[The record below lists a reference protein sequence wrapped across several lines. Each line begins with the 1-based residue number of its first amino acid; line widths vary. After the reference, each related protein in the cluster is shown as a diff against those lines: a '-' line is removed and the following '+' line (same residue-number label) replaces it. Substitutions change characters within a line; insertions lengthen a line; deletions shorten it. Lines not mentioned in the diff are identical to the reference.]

1 MRGNDAQKA
10 GDTDA
15 TLFRRAP
22 KGHEQLS
29 PYILS
34 LASRSISGFAAA
46 DAQRRAVGAVVWRA
60 PGARTPV
67 GTHLEPHRQVAELI
81 AHLLD
86 LELGLQS
93 VSLPGTRLIP
103 SLFKRWAPD
112 LVLAEIPIVQGI
124 PSAEDLEY
132 LRPVLDIAQAQGK
145 PLPVILCTT
154 YMEVSLEMA
163 RSAGFAALIYKPF
176 LPDALVATVRSA
188 LLGHVAASRA

>member
-1 MRGNDAQKA
+1 MQLSSDALPRDMSSFLHTSSLSPQEA
-10 GDTDA
+10 SPVSPLLTPSAERLGRWYGER
-15 TLFRRAP
+15 L
-22 KGHEQLS
+22 GHERQWAL
-29 PYILS
+29 I
-34 LASRSISGFAAA
+34 
-46 DAQRRAVGAVVWRA
+46 V
-60 PGARTPV
+60 
-67 GTHLEPHRQVAELI
+67 EPHRQVAELI